1 LHRAI
6 EENMGQRV
14 FVDVVGFSDEER
26 HALNL
31 LFRMSEEH
39 GTRFVPWHPE
49 APGPARMALVDG
61 DCFQAHVEAESPRN
75 FEIPLIWVGDAAPA
89 HSVHRFERPIA
100 WPEVVQL
107 MNELFPPPLEY
118 ELDLDSLETRPP
130 DAGPSQLPPQRR
142 VLIAAA
148 SYEERLYLRARLALA
163 NLPLAD
169 EAENA
174 AQALELARANDYALA
189 LMDLA
194 LPGGDGWNFVA
205 ELSAAPHPVP
215 KVIVTAA
222 HPSLLEHIRAR
233 FAGVAGFFD
242 KPPHPGK
249 LHDMLLK
256 T

>member
-1 LHRAI
+1 
-6 EENMGQRV
+6 MGQRV

-31 LFRMSEEH
+31 LFRMSGEY

-49 APGPARMALVDG
+49 SPEAARLVLVDG
-61 DCFQAHVEAESPRN
+61 DSFQAHVEAESPRN
-75 FEIPLIWVGDAAPA
+75 FEIPMLWVGGGAPA
-89 HSVHRFERPIA
+89 HSLQAFARPII

-107 MNELFPPPLEY
+107 MNELFPAPPEY

-130 DAGPSQLPPQRR
+130 DARHSELPPQRR

-174 AQALELARANDYALA
+174 GQARELARANDYALA

-194 LPGGDGWNFVA
+194 LPGADGWNFVA
-205 ELSAAPHPVP
+205 ELTAPPHPVA

-222 HPSLLEHIRAR
+222 HPSLWERVRAK

-249 LHDMLLK
+249 LHDALLK

>member
-1 LHRAI
+1 
-6 EENMGQRV
+6 MGQRV

-26 HALNL
+26 HVLNL
-31 LFRMSEEH
+31 LFRMSEDH
-39 GTRFVPWHPE
+39 GTRFVPWGPDAPE
-49 APGPARMALVDG
+49 PARMVLVDG
-61 DCFQAHVEAESPRN
+61 DSYQAHVEAQSPRN
-75 FEIPLIWVGDAAPA
+75 FDVPLVWVGDGAPPQ
-89 HSVHRFERPIA
+89 SVYTFARPIV

-107 MNELFPPPLEY
+107 MNALFPAPPEY

-130 DAGPSQLPPQRR
+130 DAAPSELPPPRR

-163 NLPLAD
+163 NLTLAD

-174 AQALELARANDYALA
+174 AQALELAGANDYALA

-194 LPGGDGWNFVA
+194 LPGADGWNFVA

-222 HPSLLEHIRAR
+222 HPTLLGRIRAR
-233 FAGVAGFFD
+233 FAGVAGFFE

-249 LHDMLLK
+249 LHDTLLK